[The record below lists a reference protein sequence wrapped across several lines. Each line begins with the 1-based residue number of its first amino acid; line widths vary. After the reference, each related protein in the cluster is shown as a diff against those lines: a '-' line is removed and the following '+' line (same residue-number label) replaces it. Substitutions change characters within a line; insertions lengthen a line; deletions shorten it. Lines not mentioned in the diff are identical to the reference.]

1 MFKEKYFDL
10 KSKNKDFIV
19 IIKNGIFYN
28 VLGRDCYIIKNILGY
43 KLSNFGGTI
52 KAGFPIRS
60 LNKVLNTLDKLKI
73 NYLVYES
80 EIVLKAHYNSENY
93 ELFLKDN
100 LSINDRIKYIY
111 EKLNE
116 IKYDEKIFKVL
127 ESVEK
132 ICMKN

>member
-1 MFKEKYFDL
+1 M
-10 KSKNKDFIV
+10 
-19 IIKNGIFYN
+19 
-28 VLGRDCYIIKNILGY
+28 
-43 KLSNFGGTI
+43 
-52 KAGFPIRS
+52 
-60 LNKVLNTLDKLKI
+60 
-73 NYLVYES
+73 VYES

-100 LSINDRIKYIY
+100 LSINDRIKCIY

>member
-43 KLSNFGGTI
+43 KVSNFGGTI

-60 LNKVLNTLDKLKI
+60 LNKVLDTLFKLKI

-100 LSINDRIKYIY
+100 LSINDRIKCIY

>member
-43 KLSNFGGTI
+43 KVSNFGGTI

-60 LNKVLNTLDKLKI
+60 LNKVLDTLDKLKI

-80 EIVLKAHYNSENY
+80 EIVLKAHYNSEKY

-100 LSINDRIKYIY
+100 LSINDRIKCIY

>member
-43 KLSNFGGTI
+43 KVSNFGGTI

-60 LNKVLNTLDKLKI
+60 LNKILDTLDKLKI

-100 LSINDRIKYIY
+100 LSINDRIKCIY

-132 ICMKN
+132 IYMKN

>member
-43 KLSNFGGTI
+43 KVSNFGGTI

-60 LNKVLNTLDKLKI
+60 LNKVLDTLDKLKI

-80 EIVLKAHYNSENY
+80 EIVLKAHYNSENH

-100 LSINDRIKYIY
+100 LSINDRIKCIY

>member
-1 MFKEKYFDL
+1 MLKEKYFDL

-43 KLSNFGGTI
+43 KVSNFGGTI

-60 LNKVLNTLDKLKI
+60 LNKVLDTLDKLKI

-100 LSINDRIKYIY
+100 LSINDRIKCIY

>member
-1 MFKEKYFDL
+1 MLKEKYFDL

-43 KLSNFGGTI
+43 KVSNFGGTI

-60 LNKVLNTLDKLKI
+60 LNKVLDTLDKLKI

-100 LSINDRIKYIY
+100 LSINDRIKCIY

-127 ESVEK
+127 ERVEK

>member
-1 MFKEKYFDL
+1 MTDKKVKIKIL
-10 KSKNKDFIV
+10 LSL
-19 IIKNGIFYN
+19 KNGIFYN
-28 VLGRDCYIIKNILGY
+28 VLGRNCYIIKNILGY
-43 KLSNFGGTI
+43 KVSNFGGTI

-60 LNKVLNTLDKLKI
+60 LNKVLDTLDKLKI

-100 LSINDRIKYIY
+100 LSINDRIKCIY

>member
-43 KLSNFGGTI
+43 KVNNFGGTI

-60 LNKVLNTLDKLKI
+60 LNKVLDTLDKLKI

-100 LSINDRIKYIY
+100 LSINDRIKCIY

>member
-43 KLSNFGGTI
+43 KVSNFGGTI

-60 LNKVLNTLDKLKI
+60 LNKVLDTL
-73 NYLVYES
+73 
-80 EIVLKAHYNSENY
+80 
-93 ELFLKDN
+93 
-100 LSINDRIKYIY
+100 
-111 EKLNE
+111 
-116 IKYDEKIFKVL
+116 
-127 ESVEK
+127 
-132 ICMKN
+132 

>member
-28 VLGRDCYIIKNILGY
+28 VLGRNCYIIKNILGY
-43 KLSNFGGTI
+43 KVSNFGGTI

-60 LNKVLNTLDKLKI
+60 LNKVLDTLDKLKI

-100 LSINDRIKYIY
+100 LSINDRIKCIY

>member
-43 KLSNFGGTI
+43 KVSNFGGTI

-60 LNKVLNTLDKLKI
+60 LNKVLDTLDKLKI

-100 LSINDRIKYIY
+100 LSINDRIKCIY